1 MKTTLTVKECSD
13 FTGLGLSQIRI
24 GIQRKILPFGIA
36 IPSKKGERFYYHI
49 PIAQVEEYMK
59 QKYPLGGDC
68 N

>member
-1 MKTTLTVKECSD
+1 MKTTLTVKECSE

-36 IPSKKGERFYYHI
+36 IPSSNGLKFSYHI

-59 QKYPLGGDC
+59 QKYTLGGDG